1 MPGSDPA
8 VQLDVNNLEQLR
20 ALVTDLRREGVRAFK
35 HPSGLEVIFDRG
47 AQVVALPSSGDEF

>member
-1 MPGSDPA
+1 MPGSVPTDF
-8 VQLDVNNLEQLR
+8 DVNNLEQLR

-47 AQVVALPSSGDEF
+47 ALIQPPADSDGEF